1 MSTSSTVGTQ
11 NYLRYRNR
19 TCKCRERAVVKIS
32 ESDKNPGRLYYT
44 CKDAD
49 NGGCDFWAWCNPT
62 NQINNVSQTRPTS
75 QLLSLDITEG
85 TDTAI
90 PDGRVNTRLLIIEA
104 TISMVKVLVLASFI
118 LAVTAILMSVGALM
132 K

>member
-75 QLLSLDITEG
+75 QLLSHGYNHGFIRFRNFASQCDRT
-85 TDTAI
+85 TI
-90 PDGRVNTRLLIIEA
+90 PTWDCR
-104 TISMVKVLVLASFI
+104 
-118 LAVTAILMSVGALM
+118 
-132 K
+132 